1 MCAYYYSFYST
12 IFAVKIKLKTVYSLI
27 PMCLT
32 YFLLS
37 AILSGKLRYQSIRRS
52 SMTTE
57 ARPPVRWGIL
67 STANIATKVARAI
80 HLAENSDLVAVAS
93 RTEERAAT
101 WGKEHNVPVTY
112 GTYDSLLADE
122 SLDAIYIPLP
132 PSLHAEWTIKAA
144 EHGKH
149 VLCEKPLAANADE
162 AIAMADACR
171 QNGVQLMDGVMW
183 VHHERTAA
191 MKQKITDATLG
202 QLRRVTAAFTF
213 NWDTIPVGNIRA
225 MKEFAGGS
233 LGDLGYYCI
242 CAILWAFDDMPA
254 QVFATARYKVGV
266 DFNLAGILWF
276 SDERIATLDCGFDTG
291 LRKWFEVAGTRASI
305 VCDDFTVP
313 TSENSARFWV
323 HGMDGN
329 ERNTI
334 DGCIQEVAMIER
346 FSQIVQSGNLEAH
359 WSEVAVNTMRVC
371 DALLESHQRGEIIKL

>member
-1 MCAYYYSFYST
+1 M
-12 IFAVKIKLKTVYSLI
+12 K
-27 PMCLT
+27 
-32 YFLLS
+32 
-37 AILSGKLRYQSIRRS
+37 
-52 SMTTE
+52 TE
-57 ARPPVRWGIL
+57 AKSSIRWGIL

-80 HLAENSDLVAVAS
+80 HLAENADLVAVAS
-93 RTEERAAT
+93 RTEGRATT
-101 WGKEHNVPVTY
+101 WAKEHNVPTAY
-112 GTYDSLLADE
+112 GTYDALLADA

-149 VLCEKPLAANADE
+149 ILCEKPLAANADE
-162 AIAMADACR
+162 AVAMADACR

-183 VHHERTAA
+183 VHHQRTAE
-191 MKQKITDATLG
+191 MKRTLTDGTLG
-202 QLRRVTAAFTF
+202 KLRRITTAFTF
-213 NWDTIPVGNIRA
+213 NWDTIPAGNIRA

-242 CAILWAFDDMPA
+242 RAILWAFEEMPT

-276 SDERIATLDCGFDTG
+276 DDERMATLDCGFDTA

-313 TSENSARFWV
+313 ISEDSARFWV
-323 HGMDGN
+323 HGPDGN
-329 ERNTI
+329 ERNTVE
-334 DGCIQEVAMIER
+334 GCIQEVTMIER

-359 WSEVAVNTMRVC
+359 WSDVAVNTMCVC
-371 DALLESHQRGEIIKL
+371 DALLESHRRGEIIRL

>member
-1 MCAYYYSFYST
+1 
-12 IFAVKIKLKTVYSLI
+12 
-27 PMCLT
+27 
-32 YFLLS
+32 
-37 AILSGKLRYQSIRRS
+37 
-52 SMTTE
+52 MTTE
-57 ARPPVRWGIL
+57 AKSPVRWGIL
-67 STANIATKVARAI
+67 STANIATKVAHAI
-80 HLAENSDLVAVAS
+80 HLARNADLIAVAS
-93 RTEERAAT
+93 RTEERAVA
-101 WGKEHNVPVTY
+101 WGQEHNVSTTY
-112 GTYDSLLADE
+112 GTYDALLADDA
-122 SLDAIYIPLP
+122 LDAIYIPLP
-132 PSLHAEWTIKAA
+132 PTLHAEWTIKAA

-162 AIAMADACR
+162 AIVMADACR

-191 MKQKITDATLG
+191 MKQKLMDDTLG

-242 CAILWAFDDMPA
+242 RAILWAFEEMPT

-313 TSENSARFWV
+313 TSEDSARFWV
-323 HGMDGN
+323 HGSDGN
-329 ERNTI
+329 EQNTI
-334 DGCIQEVAMIER
+334 EGGMQEVTMIER
-346 FSQIVQSGNLEAH
+346 FSHIVQSGNLEEK

-371 DALLESHQRGEIIKL
+371 DALLESDRRKEVVKL

>member
-1 MCAYYYSFYST
+1 
-12 IFAVKIKLKTVYSLI
+12 
-27 PMCLT
+27 
-32 YFLLS
+32 
-37 AILSGKLRYQSIRRS
+37 
-52 SMTTE
+52 MTTE
-57 ARPPVRWGIL
+57 AKAPARWGIL

-80 HLAENSDLVAVAS
+80 HLAENADLVAVAS

-101 WGKEHNVPVTY
+101 WGKEHDVSTTY
-112 GTYDSLLADE
+112 GTYQALLADE

-162 AIAMADACR
+162 AKAMVDACR

-191 MKQKITDATLG
+191 MKQKITDGTLG
-202 QLRRVTAAFTF
+202 RLRRVTAAFTF
-213 NWDTIPVGNIRA
+213 NWDTIPIGNIRA

-242 CAILWAFDDMPA
+242 RAILWAFEDTPT
-254 QVFATARYKVGV
+254 QVFATARFKVGV

-291 LRKWFEVAGTRASI
+291 LRKWFEVAGTRASV

-313 TSENSARFWV
+313 TSEDTSRFWI
-323 HGMDGN
+323 HGLDGN
-329 ERNTI
+329 EQNTI
-334 DGCIQEVAMIER
+334 DGCIQEVRMIER
-346 FSQIVQSGNLEAH
+346 FSQIVQSGNLEPH
-359 WSEVAVNTMRVC
+359 WSDVAVNTTRIC
-371 DALLESHQRGEIIKL
+371 DALLESHHRKEIITL